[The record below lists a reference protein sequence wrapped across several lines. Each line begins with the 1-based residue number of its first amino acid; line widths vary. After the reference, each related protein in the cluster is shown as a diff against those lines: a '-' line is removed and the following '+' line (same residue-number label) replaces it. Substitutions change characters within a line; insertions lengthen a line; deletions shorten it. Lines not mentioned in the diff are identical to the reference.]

1 MGRWMS
7 CTLKFAKNYLQEI
20 NTQHIRNC
28 LSWAIATVLLPD
40 CSIFLFSSSMFCSF
54 SSMHH
59 TSIPTSS
66 FLQFPTFPLSLY
78 SIHSCIH
85 FLLVISCEFLSDFPG
100 THGAMFYSA
109 RSMVVGDNH
118 LISQQEKMDSEKLT
132 VWNQAT
138 RFLSKQY
145 LTAWVSPFVSFIRC
159 IPRKPGAVCL
169 PGSFLEMQDL
179 YQTHWIR
186 TWILVRALLDVCTY
200 ESLRG
205 FILQI
210 ALSRVTKN

>member
-7 CTLKFAKNYLQEI
+7 YTLKFAKNYLQEI
-20 NTQHIRNC
+20 NRQQIRNC

-40 CSIFLFSSSMFCSF
+40 CSIFLFSSFMFCSF

-66 FLQFPTFPLSLY
+66 FLQFQTFPLSLY

-85 FLLVISCEFLSDFPG
+85 FLLIISCEFLSDLPG

-118 LISQQEKMDSEKLT
+118 LISQQEKIDSEKLI

-138 RFLSKQY
+138 RFLSKQHQ
-145 LTAWVSPFVSFIRC
+145 TAWMSHFVSFIRC
-159 IPRKPGAVCL
+159 IPINQEQYAYLGA
-169 PGSFLEMQDL
+169 F
-179 YQTHWIR
+179 
-186 TWILVRALLDVCTY
+186 
-200 ESLRG
+200 
-205 FILQI
+205 
-210 ALSRVTKN
+210 